1 MHRKGQLNLNLL
13 WGVIG
18 LASVIVVAGL
28 FIAFGADITDD
39 IQDDFITGA
48 AGCNSTDVTGCGHAY
63 NITGNAL
70 EATETLSERQDTI
83 AQIGIVVIIIGL
95 LMGVV
100 AFVGMRQ

>member
-1 MHRKGQLNLNLL
+1 MNKRAQLNMGLL

-28 FIAFGADITDD
+28 FLAFGADIVDD
-39 IQDDFITGA
+39 INADFTA
-48 AGCNSTDVTGCGHAY
+48 NSYAD
-63 NITGNAL
+63 NATTNTL
-70 EATETLSERQDTI
+70 EAMDTLSERQDTI

-100 AFVGMRQ
+100 AFVGMRR